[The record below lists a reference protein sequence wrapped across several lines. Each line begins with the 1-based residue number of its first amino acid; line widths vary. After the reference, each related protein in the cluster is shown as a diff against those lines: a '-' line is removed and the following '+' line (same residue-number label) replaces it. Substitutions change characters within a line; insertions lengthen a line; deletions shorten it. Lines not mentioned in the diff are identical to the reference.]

1 LTPTDLLDSLKAH
14 KPAILAA
21 LACPAADLV
30 QAHLDY
36 VQDLAVFAEERRQS
50 DDAAAELARLSAN
63 RQQADAARTTPE
75 FAAGSGR
82 SRGGALR
89 R

>member
-14 KPAILAA
+14 KPPILAA

-36 VQDLAVFAEERRQS
+36 VQDLTVFAEERR
-50 DDAAAELARLSAN
+50 
-63 RQQADAARTTPE
+63 
-75 FAAGSGR
+75 
-82 SRGGALR
+82 
-89 R
+89 